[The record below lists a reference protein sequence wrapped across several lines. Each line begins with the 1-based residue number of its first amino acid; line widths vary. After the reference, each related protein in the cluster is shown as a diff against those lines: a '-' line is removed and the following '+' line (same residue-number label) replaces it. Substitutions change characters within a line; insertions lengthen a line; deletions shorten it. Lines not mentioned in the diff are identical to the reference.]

1 MLTTTEIIIRMA
13 VALVLCSIVGLER
26 TLAGK
31 RAGMR
36 TYAMIGVGSA
46 LFIIIS
52 ELIIASSPYPSS
64 SSPLSMASAI
74 ISSIGFIGAGLV
86 VFQLPDHKVTGLTT
100 AASFWVSAGIGISS
114 GFGLF
119 KLAII
124 GTVATL
130 IVFTIFWFFENN
142 LKRFSYK
149 NGDSDKME

>member
-1 MLTTTEIIIRMA
+1 
-13 VALVLCSIVGLER
+13 
-26 TLAGK
+26 
-31 RAGMR
+31 
-36 TYAMIGVGSA
+36 
-46 LFIIIS
+46 
-52 ELIIASSPYPSS
+52 
-64 SSPLSMASAI
+64 MASAI